1 MNGKREK
8 RNKIEN
14 VIGKIEEKNENDWK
28 RQRKDQKCRKRRNM
42 TKNE

>member
-14 VIGKIEEKNENDWK
+14 VIEKSEEKNENYCK
-28 RQRKDQKCRKRRNM
+28 RQ
-42 TKNE
+42 